1 MMVIN
6 NQENDQFS
14 DELGRILLNDIP
26 IQDRFLNNIV
36 ATAKKY
42 GFRDIHFDLN
52 FYGQQTVKPITHFYE
67 RQRQDFKEKA
77 G

>member
-1 MMVIN
+1 MMVIT

-26 IQDRFLNNIV
+26 VQDRFLDNIV
-36 ATAKKY
+36 TTASNY
-42 GFRDIHFDLN
+42 GFRDIHFDFEFLRRPT
-52 FYGQQTVKPITHFYE
+52 GKLTTPSCVKP
-67 RQRQDFKEKA
+67 RRVLRSRA